1 MAHGQADFP
10 QIAPEVVT
18 PGQLLMILQSMH
30 AQQAVQIANVTS
42 LRSELQQ
49 VRAEQAEL
57 VAAWSSAKNVVRFV
71 KMLAAVGAAVGL
83 FLAWIKTGQ
92 PPAR

>member
-1 MAHGQADFP
+1 MSGGHHDFP

-42 LRSELQQ
+42 LRAELQQ

-57 VAAWSSAKNVVRFV
+57 VEAWTSAKNVVRFV
-71 KMLAAVGAAVGL
+71 KMLAAVGAAAA
-83 FLAWIKTGQ
+83 FFIAWLKGQ
-92 PPAR
+92 A

>member
-1 MAHGQADFP
+1 MASGHHDFP
-10 QIAPEVVT
+10 NIAPEVVT

-42 LRSELQQ
+42 LRQELQQ

-57 VAAWSSAKNVVRFV
+57 VEAWTSAKNVVRFV
-71 KMLAAVGAAVGL
+71 KMLAAVGAAVA
-83 FLAWIKTGQ
+83 FLAAWFKGQ
-92 PPAR
+92 TPG